1 MSSATLARTSPD
13 FDLGRLSLRASADEL
28 RAASRAILEESQLEL
43 DRLLAAGET
52 PSVEA
57 TFAPIDRLLLRV
69 LDVQDHGGL
78 LFSVHTDATVREAAR
93 AISEEAHRFFSAFF
107 VNRRLYDAL
116 QRIDWGTAPPLAA
129 RAAEKLLREMRR
141 SGVELSE
148 ERRAEMQRLSDEID
162 AIQFE
167 FMNHLAQQPR
177 SVPADPAEL
186 EGLPEDYLRAHPAGA
201 DGRSVITTNYTDV
214 LPVMGYARS
223 EALRQRVQHAFLT
236 RAYPENAPVLQ
247 RLLERRRSFSDLLG
261 FPSFA
266 AYATEDKMMGSPK
279 AAWEFLERVA
289 GLLRAPAGRDR
300 DRLLER
306 KRRDVPGAAAIHSWD
321 VGGLG
326 HGYYEE
332 RLKAERFH
340 VDSREVR
347 EYLPY
352 RSVREGL
359 FALCR
364 RLFGIE
370 IRPAADAQLWHES
383 VEAYDVYRAG
393 VALGRFYLD
402 LVPREGKFTHA
413 AQFSLRT
420 GVAGRQLPQAVL
432 VCNFFP
438 STTDPEASTMR
449 YEEVVTFFHESGH
462 LLHHIFS
469 GHTPWTAT
477 TNAWIETDFIEA
489 PSQLFEEWARD
500 PELLA
505 GFSSHFRTGAPMP
518 RELAQRLVRAERFCR
533 ALRWLGQ
540 VGASAASLALY
551 EEDPSRVDAPEL
563 LKRTFARY
571 ALVPFPEDSH
581 FECSWGHLTGY
592 SALYYTYTW
601 SLVIARDLLEPFRE
615 KGTLLDPALAARY
628 VEEILAPG
636 ASRPPAELVRR
647 FLGRPLGYAAFE
659 RWVTAEPGP
668 DA

>member
-1 MSSATLARTSPD
+1 
-13 FDLGRLSLRASADEL
+13 
-28 RAASRAILEESQLEL
+28 
-43 DRLLAAGET
+43 
-52 PSVEA
+52 
-57 TFAPIDRLLLRV
+57 
-69 LDVQDHGGL
+69 
-78 LFSVHTDATVREAAR
+78 
-93 AISEEAHRFFSAFF
+93 
-107 VNRRLYDAL
+107 
-116 QRIDWGTAPPLAA
+116 
-129 RAAEKLLREMRR
+129 
-141 SGVELSE
+141 
-148 ERRAEMQRLSDEID
+148 
-162 AIQFE
+162 
-167 FMNHLAQQPR
+167 
-177 SVPADPAEL
+177 
-186 EGLPEDYLRAHPAGA
+186 
-201 DGRSVITTNYTDV
+201 
-214 LPVMGYARS
+214 
-223 EALRQRVQHAFLT
+223 
-236 RAYPENAPVLQ
+236 
-247 RLLERRRSFSDLLG
+247 
-261 FPSFA
+261 
-266 AYATEDKMMGSPK
+266 
-279 AAWEFLERVA
+279 
-289 GLLRAPAGRDR
+289 
-300 DRLLER
+300 
-306 KRRDVPGAAAIHSWD
+306 
-321 VGGLG
+321 
-326 HGYYEE
+326 
-332 RLKAERFH
+332 H

-352 RSVREGL
+352 QAVREGL

-364 RLFGIE
+364 QLFGIE
-370 IRPAADAQLWHES
+370 IRPAPDAELWHAS
-383 VEAYDVYRAG
+383 VEAYDVFRDGA
-393 VALGRFYLD
+393 ALGRFYLD

-420 GVAGRQLPQAVL
+420 GDAGRQLPQAVL

-438 STTDPEASTMR
+438 STTDPELSTMR

-500 PELLA
+500 PALLA
-505 GFSSHFRTGAPMP
+505 GFSRHFRTGAPMP
-518 RELAQRLVRAERFCR
+518 RDLAERLVRAERFCR

-551 EEDPSRVDAPEL
+551 EEDPRRSAAPEL

-571 ALVPFPEDSH
+571 ALIPFPEDAH

-659 RWVTAEPGP
+659 RWVTAEPDSTG
-668 DA
+668 